1 MVARKASYDRVTL
14 PAHNRHNRVLH

>member
-1 MVARKASYDRVTL
+1 MVARNASYDRVTL